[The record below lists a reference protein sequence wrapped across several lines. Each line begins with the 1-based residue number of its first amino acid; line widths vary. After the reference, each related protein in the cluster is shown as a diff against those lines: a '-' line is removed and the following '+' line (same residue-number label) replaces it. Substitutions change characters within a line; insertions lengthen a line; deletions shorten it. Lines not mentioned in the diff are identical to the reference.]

1 MITSEIS
8 VTRNRCIMQET
19 TVKWLGDQSYLGRD
33 ENGIEIKINPKPKQD
48 DMVKPP
54 DLLLMSLGSC
64 TGLFLTPAIKEL
76 GLDVNDFEIVLSGE
90 KAANPPALFDAINI
104 HLKVWGSVTEPQLEQ
119 VMIKSHQKC
128 FILHSLHP
136 DIEIRTTFEIME

>member
-1 MITSEIS
+1 MK
-8 VTRNRCIMQET
+8 T
-19 TVKWLGDQSYLGRD
+19 TVRWLGEQSYLGLD
-33 ENGIEIKINPKPKQD
+33 ENGIEIKINPKPQKN

-76 GLDVNDFEIVLSGE
+76 GLDVDNFEIILTGE
-90 KAANPPALFDAINI
+90 KAANPPKLFNAIMI
-104 HLKVWGSVTEPQLEQ
+104 HIKVWGNVTEPELALAIE
-119 VMIKSHQKC
+119 KSHDRC

-136 DIEIRTTFEIME
+136 NIEVRTTFEIIG